1 MEWQRISTEGAVR
14 WHFFTSDNGDPMLGV
29 FSTKSIAIIYTFDP
43 LREFFKP
50 TKKQGLPAYT
60 DQPDLVTDVRSV
72 MSFKRTNHTY
82 LPVANYDMKYRN
94 GTNIFRFD
102 FEKSLVPTIDP
113 SIPEIITALLMKMKT
128 ELEEIK
134 SNLAE
139 VLLHVT
145 NNVMTKSSYQ
155 NITGRFSFNI
165 LPVNN
170 TLKVNNLLCKI
181 NASINPIEDL
191 ANEAILLEEKIKTQ
205 EEKIA
210 RLEEQL
216 RKIKINKEV
225 QITSRKVFQNKT
237 TLARNLETHQ
247 IFTKNLIDSVNIIN
261 LDEKAWKKNEVKT
274 IAAEFTF
281 KKNVSVSKNVTT
293 KGKLNDKK
301 N

>member
-1 MEWQRISTEGAVR
+1 
-14 WHFFTSDNGDPMLGV
+14 
-29 FSTKSIAIIYTFDP
+29 
-43 LREFFKP
+43 
-50 TKKQGLPAYT
+50 
-60 DQPDLVTDVRSV
+60 
-72 MSFKRTNHTY
+72 
-82 LPVANYDMKYRN
+82 MK
-94 GTNIFRFD
+94 I
-102 FEKSLVPTIDP
+102 
-113 SIPEIITALLMKMKT
+113 KT
-128 ELEEIK
+128 ELEENK
-134 SNLAE
+134 SNLTE

-155 NITGRFSFNI
+155 NITGRFSFNT

-170 TLKVNNLLCKI
+170 TLKVSNLLCQI

-191 ANEAILLEEKIKTQ
+191 ANEAVLLEEKIKTQ

-225 QITSRKVFQNKT
+225 PITSRKVFQNKT
-237 TLARNLETHQ
+237 TLSRNLETHQ
-247 IFTKNLIDSVNIIN
+247 IFTKNIIDSVNITN

-293 KGKLNDKK
+293 KGKLNDKEIDEIMATNIEQTVTGSKKFQSDVEISNDILLK
-301 N
+301 NFTLNSIDIPKDLVRKTRNIAISGNKNFT